1 MRPRKVVVTGIGI
14 VSPLGLGKES
24 FLNALKNGRSGIG
37 SITRFDASD
46 FPVQIA
52 GEIKDDLSPFF
63 DPKEQKRY
71 DLFTQYAIVASILAL
86 EDAELQK
93 NVDPY
98 NVGVIIA
105 SGIGGIGTIEE
116 EHSKL
121 LEKGPN
127 RVSPFLIPRIISNM
141 ASGCVA
147 MKFGFKGPNFS
158 VASACASA
166 SHAIGAALDLIR
178 YGKADV
184 ILAGGTEAPI
194 TPLSVAGFASMK
206 ALSTRNSEPE
216 KASRPF
222 DAERDGF
229 VMSEAAAV
237 LVLESEETALKRGA
251 RIYCELAGY
260 GFTDDAYH
268 ITQPDLTGET
278 GARTMQLAMKDA
290 GLSPEEVDY
299 INAHGTST
307 RYNDEIETRAIKIA
321 FGEHAYRLK
330 VSSIKSMVGHTLGA
344 AGAVEAASTA
354 LTIHAG
360 VIFPTINLENPDP
373 ECDLD
378 YVPNKAVMT
387 EVSAALSNSFG
398 FGGHNACL
406 AFKRYEY

>member
-1 MRPRKVVVTGIGI
+1 MQPRKVVVTGIGI
-14 VSPLGLGKES
+14 VSPLGTGKES
-24 FLNALKNGRSGIG
+24 FLNALKNGKSGIG
-37 SITRFDASD
+37 RITKFDASN

-52 GEIKDDLSPFF
+52 GEIKDDLTTYF

-71 DLFTQYAIVASILAL
+71 DLFTQYAIVASTLAIN
-86 EDAELQK
+86 DAELNRK
-93 NVDPY
+93 INPY
-98 NVGVIIA
+98 DVGVIIA

-116 EHSKL
+116 EHLKL

-127 RVSPFLIPRIISNM
+127 RVSPFLIPKIISNM

-158 VASACASA
+158 LASACASA
-166 SHAIGAALDLIR
+166 SHAIGIALDLIR
-178 YGKADV
+178 YGKAEV
-184 ILAGGTEAPI
+184 VLAGGTEAPI

-206 ALSTRNSEPE
+206 ALSTRNNEPE

-237 LVLESEETALKRGA
+237 LVLESEEHAIRRNA

-278 GARTMQLAMKDA
+278 GAKTMQLAMKDA
-290 GLSPEEVDY
+290 GLDPEEVDY

-307 RYNDEIETRAIKIA
+307 KYNDEIETKAIKLA

-344 AGAVEAASTA
+344 AGAVEAVSTV
-354 LTIHAG
+354 LTIYEG
-360 VIFPTINLENPDP
+360 IIFPTINLENPDP
-373 ECDLD
+373 ECDLN
-378 YVPNKAVMT
+378 YVPNQAI
-387 EVSAALSNSFG
+387 VSDVNAALSNSFG

-406 AFKRYEY
+406 AFKRYRC